1 MHMRRTTTVSESLHS
16 LLRFKRS
23 MDGPAWYT
31 PPYLPPYSDGSVYHC
46 WRWGI
51 DAIKIQLFFSSLSFS
66 LSTVSCCCY
75 LQPWR
80 KSGVVCGG
88 GRSKIGCLMR
98 DWLRFWCLKRKM
110 MNNDWERE
118 NEFFFL
124 YFCLFEY
131 MCVSCWVREC
141 GDFFCFNDFFKSV
154 WWSQT
159 KCVRLFLRG
168 ILFFGG
174 VVLREYEVITT
185 FFYSLKRLLS
195 PLISTPI
202 YYFLD
207 FSKTSTTFYKP
218 RIIFLKIPF
227 FL

>member
-1 MHMRRTTTVSESLHS
+1 
-16 LLRFKRS
+16 
-23 MDGPAWYT
+23 
-31 PPYLPPYSDGSVYHC
+31 
-46 WRWGI
+46 
-51 DAIKIQLFFSSLSFS
+51 
-66 LSTVSCCCY
+66 
-75 LQPWR
+75 
-80 KSGVVCGG
+80 VCGG

-174 VVLREYEVITT
+174 GGLAWVRGHNHLFLLTEKITFT
-185 FFYSLKRLLS
+185 PNFYTHLLFS
-195 PLISTPI
+195 R
-202 YYFLD
+202 FLENFHHLLQASNH
-207 FSKTSTTFYKP
+207 FSKNSFFFINNTVFLFLLFSKKIQEIFY
-218 RIIFLKIPF
+218 
-227 FL
+227 